1 MTKNRINLKFKASIT
16 GLAGNPFGQ
25 SVYKEQVASK
35 INPNERI
42 TIVFPE
48 QVEDIAISFI
58 QGFFKEIIDHYGY
71 DKLREMI
78 EVEAGNEFVVK
89 KIWENI
95 Y

>member
-1 MTKNRINLKFKASIT
+1 MNKNRINLKFKTSIT

-25 SVYKEQVASK
+25 SVYKEQVAPK
-35 INPNERI
+35 ILHDEKNV
-42 TIVFPE
+42 IVFPE
-48 QVEDIAISFI
+48 QIEDMAISFI
-58 QGFFKEIIDHYGY
+58 QGFFKEIIDRYGY
-71 DKLREMI
+71 AKLREMI